1 MKFGKRLASEA
12 SRRWRPFYLD
22 YKTVKRAIQHDVRA
36 RGLTP
41 TARNP
46 QDVLGM
52 QQLLNAVMLTCRPFW
67 TPICCSNTARA
78 GEDQCFLQ

>member
-36 RGLTP
+36 RGLTS
-41 TARNP
+41 TAFTAQN
-46 QDVLGM
+46 LATK
-52 QQLLNAVMLTCRPFW
+52 NML
-67 TPICCSNTARA
+67 
-78 GEDQCFLQ
+78 